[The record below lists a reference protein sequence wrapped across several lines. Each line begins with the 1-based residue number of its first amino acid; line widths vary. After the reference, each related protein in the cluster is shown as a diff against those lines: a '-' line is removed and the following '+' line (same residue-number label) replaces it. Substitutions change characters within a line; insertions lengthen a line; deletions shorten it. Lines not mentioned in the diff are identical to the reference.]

1 MSKNEVIEFVNKYM
15 LGDIFIDEDTTPA
28 EWANTENIITSIQPS
43 ESPDGYAIIDGKYY
57 IAEHFCYDASKV
69 SSRHGSQLMKKMI
82 PDKNK
87 LPKSNY
93 EHTEIDT
100 DSSVTYLFD
109 NLINNFEN
117 HARKFETYKQNER
130 FQGLNYGGCFF
141 FIEDNTIFG
150 EINTDTERVFDI
162 ISTKDFIDVW
172 KKYPYIDYIVLG
184 GNCCGTNYCRI
195 FSNRYCKD
203 EYPTLES
210 LNGKIL
216 IMNRAQIIKRK
227 GEIQWKK

>member
-1 MSKNEVIEFVNKYM
+1 MSKNEIIEFINKYM
-15 LGDIFIDEDTTPA
+15 LGDIFIDEDTTST

-69 SSRHGSQLMKKMI
+69 SSGHGSQLMKKMI
-82 PDKNK
+82 PDKNN

-93 EHTEIDT
+93 EHSEIDT
-100 DSSVTYLFD
+100 DSSLTYLFS
-109 NLINNFEN
+109 NLIKNFEN
-117 HARKFETYKQNER
+117 HAMKFETYKQNER
-130 FQGLNYGGCFF
+130 FQRLNYGGCFF
-141 FIEDNTIFG
+141 FIEDNTFFG
-150 EINTDTERVFDI
+150 EINTDTERIFDI

-195 FSNRYCKD
+195 FSSKHCDN

-210 LNGKIL
+210 LKDKVL
-216 IMNRAQIIKRK
+216 IMNKAQIIKRK